1 MHLIENPFYLLK
13 ASPKDN
19 RKKLLELADE
29 AAFDMDS
36 IKANES
42 RSILSNPRKRL
53 EAEISFFPGCTNIQ
67 NKKIFNILKTKN
79 NFVYYHFIGKFIV
92 SSNTISFS
100 YLTFV

>member
-1 MHLIENPFYLLK
+1 MYLIENPFYLLK

-19 RKKLLELADE
+19 RQKLLELADE

-53 EAEISFFPGCTNIQ
+53 EAEISFFPGNTIVQ
-67 NKKIFNILKTKN
+67 NKKVFNILRTKN
-79 NFVYYHFIGKFIV
+79 D
-92 SSNTISFS
+92 
-100 YLTFV
+100 LTNMKNVWKLTP

>member
-1 MHLIENPFYLLK
+1 MYLIENPFYLLK

-19 RKKLLELADE
+19 RKKLLKLADE

-53 EAEISFFPGCTNIQ
+53 EAEISFFPGNTNIE
-67 NKKIFNILKTKN
+67 KCL
-79 NFVYYHFIGKFIV
+79 
-92 SSNTISFS
+92 
-100 YLTFV
+100 